1 MKSIKTFIATASV
14 ALLASGVTAQAGDKK
29 FMSADEVKKAFA
41 KGSITCD
48 WKAGKKG
55 RDKGTD
61 FYFKDAS
68 ATSGSADRNIG
79 KSTTMQGKWSISGD
93 TLSLQFGVVGEAL
106 SRRVLDLLAQRLEVT
121 QNGFHRLHKLH
132 KLLLQLVEARD
143 E

>member
-14 ALLASGVTAQAGDKK
+14 ALLASGVTAQASDKK

-93 TLSLQFGVVGEAL
+93 TLSLQFGVVGKP
-106 SRRVLDLLAQRLEVT
+106 
-121 QNGFHRLHKLH
+121 QNYKLV
-132 KLLLQLVEARD
+132 KVEGEKKSYTAYLNGKKKKMTFKCK
-143 E
+143 

>member
-14 ALLASGVTAQAGDKK
+14 ALLASGVTAQASDKE

-93 TLSLQFGVVGEAL
+93 TLSLQFGVVGEP
-106 SRRVLDLLAQRLEVT
+106 
-121 QNGFHRLHKLH
+121 QNYKLV
-132 KLLLQLVEARD
+132 KVEGEKKSYTAYLNGKKKKMTFKCK
-143 E
+143 